1 MAEIVYNRGKF
12 QVFTQGVPST
22 ADLRMAYFVGTE
34 TGVTDDPD
42 LNTVADVEAVAG
54 VTVSTERIALTN
66 ETITEDDTNNRADAD
81 ADTVSFAAQPETAE
95 GVIIYYEGGGADGT
109 RLLLAGYTT
118 GFPQPVNGGLDVNI
132 PNGYLRGT

>member
-12 QVFTQGVPST
+12 RVLTQGVPAT
-22 ADLRMAYFVGTE
+22 ADLRMAYFVGGP

-66 ETITEDDTNNRADAD
+66 ETISEDDTNNRAVAD
-81 ADTVSFAAQPETAE
+81 ADTASFAAQAE
-95 GVIIYYEGGGADGT
+95 SAAGVIIYYEGASDAARDLLGGFD
-109 RLLLAGYTT
+109 T

-132 PNGYLRGT
+132 PNGFLRGT

>member
-1 MAEIVYNRGKF
+1 
-12 QVFTQGVPST
+12 
-22 ADLRMAYFVGTE
+22 MAYFVGTE

-54 VTVSTERIALTN
+54 VTVSAERLPLTT
-66 ETITEDDTNNRADAD
+66 ETITEDDTNNRAEAG
-81 ADTVSFAAQPETAE
+81 ADTVSFGAVAETAE
-95 GVIIYYEGGGADGT
+95 GVIIYYEGGGTDGT
-109 RLLLAGYTT
+109 RLLLSAHST